1 MPQAE
6 GTWFDHDT
14 GDGIIRVVHEP
25 GEETQLISLS
35 PAVGCRYKAMFYAG
49 TPDAVIIAAVRAALR
64 LPPDARTQPPRAA
77 PMRGRPPGT
86 RGRWVPPAERQAA
99 MTIDELIELA
109 SEAREDLG
117 GDAEVR
123 IASQP
128 GWPLRAALAC
138 VTIPHSTDPSD
149 LYGPDETA
157 AGQEKDGTFL
167 WLATGDLPD
176 GENPY
181 APEWAW
187 RDSYL
192 T

>member
-1 MPQAE
+1 
-6 GTWFDHDT
+6 
-14 GDGIIRVVHEP
+14 
-25 GEETQLISLS
+25 
-35 PAVGCRYKAMFYAG
+35 
-49 TPDAVIIAAVRAALR
+49 
-64 LPPDARTQPPRAA
+64 
-77 PMRGRPPGT
+77 
-86 RGRWVPPAERQAA
+86 

-109 SEAREDLG
+109 SQAREDLG

-123 IASQP
+123 IAYQP

-138 VTIPHSTDPSD
+138 VTIPYSTDPSD

-167 WLATGDLPD
+167 WLADGDLPD
-176 GENPY
+176 HENPY

-187 RDSYL
+187 RGSCI

>member
-1 MPQAE
+1 
-6 GTWFDHDT
+6 
-14 GDGIIRVVHEP
+14 
-25 GEETQLISLS
+25 
-35 PAVGCRYKAMFYAG
+35 
-49 TPDAVIIAAVRAALR
+49 
-64 LPPDARTQPPRAA
+64 
-77 PMRGRPPGT
+77 
-86 RGRWVPPAERQAA
+86 

-128 GWPLRAALAC
+128 GWPLRSALAC
-138 VTIPHSTDPSD
+138 LTTPPSTDPSD
-149 LYGPDETA
+149 LYGADETA
-157 AGQEKDGTFL
+157 AGQEKDGMFL

-187 RDSYL
+187 RGSHF

>member
-1 MPQAE
+1 
-6 GTWFDHDT
+6 
-14 GDGIIRVVHEP
+14 V
-25 GEETQLISLS
+25 
-35 PAVGCRYKAMFYAG
+35 
-49 TPDAVIIAAVRAALR
+49 
-64 LPPDARTQPPRAA
+64 
-77 PMRGRPPGT
+77 
-86 RGRWVPPAERQAA
+86 
-99 MTIDELIELA
+99 TIDELIELA

-138 VTIPHSTDPSD
+138 LTIPHSTDPSD
-149 LYGPDETA
+149 LHGQDETA

-176 GENPY
+176 AENPY

-187 RDSYL
+187 RGSYF

>member
-1 MPQAE
+1 
-6 GTWFDHDT
+6 
-14 GDGIIRVVHEP
+14 
-25 GEETQLISLS
+25 
-35 PAVGCRYKAMFYAG
+35 
-49 TPDAVIIAAVRAALR
+49 
-64 LPPDARTQPPRAA
+64 
-77 PMRGRPPGT
+77 
-86 RGRWVPPAERQAA
+86 

-128 GWPLRAALAC
+128 GWPLRAALAF
-138 VTIPHSTDPSD
+138 VTVPRSTDPSD
-149 LYGPDETA
+149 LYDADETA